1 MAATP
6 TLLGLPLE
14 IRQHIYSYLLINK
27 YTKRFL
33 RDDVNFSAHV
43 LSLTCRQLYIEAL
56 EYYYKNNIF
65 WISFIDPSRTDPE
78 RFPSEIAAHSK
89 TGGSYLEKHFK
100 FIQSLQIEIEMFD
113 ENWCSHVQAEQP
125 EWLCST
131 LLLAKHGQEDKELLK
146 KLQLR
151 IRGSVSSSHPQEDKS
166 RKLTE
171 EEAAEWT
178 SLFQPLRGK
187 IGTFMIFDQEVPF
200 TDEGVEALRHTNGID
215 DDNEVAGEFDY

>member
-6 TLLGLPLE
+6 TLLKLPLE

-33 RDDVNFSAHV
+33 GDDVNFSAHV

-65 WISFIDPSRTDPE
+65 RISFIDPSRPDPE
-78 RFPSEIAAHSK
+78 RFPLEIAAYSK

-100 FIQSLQIEIEMFD
+100 FIQSLQIEIEMCD
-113 ENWCSHVQAEQP
+113 ENWCSHVQKEKL

-146 KLQLR
+146 RLQLR
-151 IRGSVSSSHPQEDKS
+151 IRVSVSSSHPYEDKS

-171 EEAAEWT
+171 EEAAEWMF
-178 SLFQPLRGK
+178 LFQPLRGK
-187 IGTFMIFDQEVPF
+187 IGTFMLFDQEVPF
-200 TDEGVEALRHTNGID
+200 TDEAVEVLRHTNGID
-215 DDNEVAGEFDY
+215 DDDEVAGEFGY